1 MKFELVDNLPQNAV
15 IKVIGVGGGGGNAV
29 KHMIAKQIEGVD
41 FVCANTDAQALRDI
55 NARTV
60 LQLGG
65 GKTKGLGAGAN
76 PEVGR
81 QAAMDDRER
90 IADVLRGTDMVFIT
104 AGMGGGTGT
113 GGAPVVAQIAKEMG
127 ILTVAVVTKPFPFEG
142 RKRMAVALEGIAELS
157 QHVDSLIIVPNEKL
171 LAVMGATTS
180 LLAAF
185 EAANNVLFGAVQGI
199 ADLIIRPGMINADF
213 ADVRTVMSEMGM
225 AMMGTGRASGENRA
239 REATEAALGSPLLD
253 DVNLQGARGILVNIT
268 AGMDLSLGEY
278 SEVGDTIQQFASDNA
293 TVVIGTVI
301 DPEMS
306 GEIRVTL
313 VATGLSGFETQQV
326 MPTKVIDN
334 TPALQQYQR
343 EQFQKERQAFAPR
356 PTSYSQLDRPTV
368 MRNQPAAQPAPA
380 QQAPKVEVDE
390 DLDYLD
396 IPAFLRRQAD

>member
-1 MKFELVDNLPQNAV
+1 
-15 IKVIGVGGGGGNAV
+15 
-29 KHMIAKQIEGVD
+29 
-41 FVCANTDAQALRDI
+41 
-55 NARTV
+55 
-60 LQLGG
+60 
-65 GKTKGLGAGAN
+65 
-76 PEVGR
+76 
-81 QAAMDDRER
+81 
-90 IADVLRGTDMVFIT
+90 
-104 AGMGGGTGT
+104 
-113 GGAPVVAQIAKEMG
+113 
-127 ILTVAVVTKPFPFEG
+127 VAVVTKPFPFEG

-171 LAVMGATTS
+171 LSVMGATTS
-180 LLAAF
+180 LLTAF

-278 SEVGDTIQQFASDNA
+278 SEVGDTIQQFASENA

-313 VATGLSGFETQQV
+313 VATGLASYAAAPAA
-326 MPTKVIDN
+326 PTKVVDN
-334 TPALQQYQR
+334 TPAL
-343 EQFQKERQAFAPR
+343 KRQAFAPLPPYAGLER
-356 PTSYSQLDRPTV
+356 PAV
-368 MRNQPAAQPAPA
+368 MRNQAAPTAPVTQQPVTAT
-380 QQAPKVEVDE
+380 QTSKVDIDE